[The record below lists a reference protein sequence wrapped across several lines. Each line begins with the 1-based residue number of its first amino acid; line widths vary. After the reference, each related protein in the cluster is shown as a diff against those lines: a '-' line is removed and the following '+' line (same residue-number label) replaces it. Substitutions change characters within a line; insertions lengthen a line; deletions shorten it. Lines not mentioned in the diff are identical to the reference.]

1 MQGARRVELKAKQPS
16 NVFYFMKN
24 ALILESFTTTLT
36 AAGEGNKR
44 KRVLR
49 PTPIGERIIIANTH
63 GKTAPCIYKMCVG
76 LWNIFYLADFNKRR
90 LRAV

>member
-1 MQGARRVELKAKQPS
+1 MQGVARGVELKAKQPS

-49 PTPIGERIIIANTH
+49 PTPGRERIIIANTH
-63 GKTAPCIYKMCVG
+63 GKRALLLCIG
-76 LWNIFYLADFNKRR
+76 LRNIFYLDESNKRR
-90 LRAV
+90 LRAE

>member
-1 MQGARRVELKAKQPS
+1 
-16 NVFYFMKN
+16 MKN

-49 PTPIGERIIIANTH
+49 PTPGRERALLLPIRTERELLE
-63 GKTAPCIYKMCVG
+63 CVC
-76 LWNIFYLADFNKRR
+76 WS
-90 LRAV
+90 

>member
-1 MQGARRVELKAKQPS
+1 
-16 NVFYFMKN
+16 VFYFTKN

-49 PTPIGERIIIANTH
+49 PTPGRERERIIIANTH
-63 GKTAPCIYKMCVG
+63 GKRAP
-76 LWNIFYLADFNKRR
+76 
-90 LRAV
+90 

>member
-1 MQGARRVELKAKQPS
+1 
-16 NVFYFMKN
+16 MKN

-49 PTPIGERIIIANTH
+49 PTPGRERIIIANTH
-63 GKTAPCIYKMCVG
+63 GKRAP
-76 LWNIFYLADFNKRR
+76 
-90 LRAV
+90 